1 MSPQTHETMKNP
13 EYEKMPKSLKNMGLN
28 EKALQE
34 LEKVKWTVT
43 EKVHGANFS
52 FVYENHSLGF
62 AKRKDFLK
70 WTDDF
75 FGFQTVA
82 MALENK
88 IMELF
93 EQLSLDVKAERYIL
107 YGELFG
113 GKYPHPEVQPD
124 EQVQAIQTG
133 VYYCPSV
140 SFCAFD
146 LAFESGDQK
155 HYLDY
160 EAAIGYFERFGIFHA
175 TPLFTG
181 RFNEALSFN
190 TRIPS
195 AIPAQL
201 GLPPL
206 EGNIIE
212 GVVIKPMNHS
222 KLKELSERPILKL
235 KNKEFDEEKKFHEAE
250 KWSYIPEARSQSE
263 ELSFIVEEMSNY
275 INRNRLDSV
284 LSKTGALKLDDH
296 ERLREIKA
304 EFLQDIL
311 TDFDL
316 EHKLWKEL
324 SETEKQWIEK
334 RISAGITGFIFS
346 FHGMK

>member
-1 MSPQTHETMKNP
+1 MKNP
-13 EYEKMPKSLKNMGLN
+13 EYEKMLKSLKNMGLS

-34 LEKVKWTVT
+34 LEKVKWAVT

-52 FVYENHSLGF
+52 FVYEHRSLGF

-70 WTDDF
+70 WNDDF
-75 FGFQTVA
+75 FGFQNVA
-82 MALENK
+82 MALENN
-88 IMELF
+88 ILELF

-113 GKYPHPEVQPD
+113 GKYPHPEVTPD

-133 VYYCPSV
+133 VYYSPSV

-146 LAFESGDQK
+146 LAFESGGQK

-160 EAAIGYFERFGIFHA
+160 EVAIRYFERFGIFYA
-175 TPLFTG
+175 SPLFIG

-195 AIPAQL
+195 TIPAKL
-201 GLPPL
+201 GLPAL
-206 EGNIIE
+206 QENMME
-212 GVVIKPMNHS
+212 GVVIKPMSHS
-222 KLKELSERPILKL
+222 LLKDLRERPILKL

-284 LSKTGALKLDDH
+284 LSKTGALKLDNQ
-296 ERLREIKA
+296 ERLQEIKA

-311 TDFDL
+311 TDFNL
-316 EHKLWKEL
+316 EHALWNEL

-334 RISAGITGFIFS
+334 RISAGVTDFLFS
-346 FHGMK
+346 FR

>member
-1 MSPQTHETMKNP
+1 
-13 EYEKMPKSLKNMGLN
+13 MGLS
-28 EKALQE
+28 EKALHE
-34 LEKVKWTVT
+34 LEKVKWAVT

-52 FVYENHSLGF
+52 FVYENRSLGF

-70 WTDDF
+70 WADDF
-75 FGFQTVA
+75 FGFQNVA
-82 MALENK
+82 MALENN

-113 GKYPHPEVQPD
+113 GKYPHPEVKPD

-133 VYYCPSV
+133 VYYSPSI

-146 LAFESGDQK
+146 LAVESGEQK

-160 EAAIGYFERFGIFHA
+160 EAAIGYFERFGIFYA
-175 TPLFTG
+175 KPLFTG
-181 RFNEALSFN
+181 RFNEALNFN
-190 TRIPS
+190 TRISSTIPS
-195 AIPAQL
+195 QL
-201 GLPPL
+201 GLPEL
-206 EGNIIE
+206 DANLIE

-235 KNKEFDEEKKFHEAE
+235 KNAEFDEEKKFHEAE
-250 KWSYIPEARSQSE
+250 KWSYIPEVRSQSE

-284 LSKTGALKLDDH
+284 LSKTGTLKLDDPG
-296 ERLREIKA
+296 RLREIKA
-304 EFLQDIL
+304 DFLQDIL
-311 TDFDL
+311 TDFEL
-316 EHKLWKEL
+316 EHQLWNEL
-324 SETEKQWIEK
+324 SEAEKQWIEK
-334 RISAGITGFIFS
+334 RISAGITEFLFS
-346 FHGMK
+346 LG

>member
-1 MSPQTHETMKNP
+1 MKNP
-13 EYEKMPKSLKNMGLN
+13 EYEKMPKSLKNMGLS
-28 EKALQE
+28 EKALHE
-34 LEKVKWTVT
+34 LEKVKWAVT

-93 EQLSLDVKAERYIL
+93 ELLSLDVKAERYIL

-155 HYLDY
+155 PVSYTHL
-160 EAAIGYFERFGIFHA
+160 
-175 TPLFTG
+175 T
-181 RFNEALSFN
+181 
-190 TRIPS
+190 
-195 AIPAQL
+195 
-201 GLPPL
+201 LPT
-206 EGNIIE
+206 IC
-212 GVVIKPMNHS
+212 
-222 KLKELSERPILKL
+222 
-235 KNKEFDEEKKFHEAE
+235 
-250 KWSYIPEARSQSE
+250 
-263 ELSFIVEEMSNY
+263 
-275 INRNRLDSV
+275 SV
-284 LSKTGALKLDDH
+284 
-296 ERLREIKA
+296 
-304 EFLQDIL
+304 
-311 TDFDL
+311 
-316 EHKLWKEL
+316 
-324 SETEKQWIEK
+324 
-334 RISAGITGFIFS
+334 
-346 FHGMK
+346 

>member
-1 MSPQTHETMKNP
+1 
-13 EYEKMPKSLKNMGLN
+13 MPKSLKNMGLS

-34 LEKVKWTVT
+34 LEKVKWAVT

-52 FVYENHSLGF
+52 FVYEDHHLGF

-75 FGFQTVA
+75 FGFQNVA
-82 MALENK
+82 IALEDAV
-88 IMELF
+88 IELF
-93 EQLSLDVKAERYIL
+93 EQLSLEVKAERYIL

-113 GKYPHPEVQPD
+113 GRYPHPEVKPD

-133 VYYCPSV
+133 VYYSPSI

-146 LAFESGDQK
+146 LAFESGDKK

-160 EAAIGYFERFGIFHA
+160 DVAIGYFERFGIFHA
-175 TPLFTG
+175 APLFTG
-181 RFNEALSFN
+181 RFAEALSFN

-195 AIPAQL
+195 TIPSRL

-206 EGNIIE
+206 AENIME
-212 GVVIKPMNHS
+212 GVVIKPMSHS
-222 KLKELSERPILKL
+222 RLKELNGRPILKL
-235 KNKEFDEEKKFHEAE
+235 KNAEFDEEKKFHEAE
-250 KWSYIPEARSQSE
+250 KWSYIPETRSQSE
-263 ELSFIVEEMSNY
+263 ELSFLVKEMSNY

-284 LSKTGALKLDDH
+284 LSKTGALNLEDQQ
-296 ERLREIKA
+296 RLAEIKA
-304 EFLQDIL
+304 EFLQDLI

-316 EHKLWKEL
+316 EHQLWNEL
-324 SETEKQWIEK
+324 SEAEKQWIEK
-334 RISAGITGFIFS
+334 RISAGITEFIIS
-346 FHGMK
+346 FR

>member
-1 MSPQTHETMKNP
+1 
-13 EYEKMPKSLKNMGLN
+13 MGLN
-28 EKALQE
+28 EKALHE
-34 LEKVKWTVT
+34 LEKVKWAVT

-52 FVYENHSLGF
+52 FVYENRSLGF

-75 FGFQTVA
+75 FGFQNVA
-82 MALENK
+82 IALEHK
-88 IMELF
+88 VMDLF

-113 GKYPHPEVQPD
+113 GKYPHPEVKPD

-133 VYYCPSV
+133 VYYSPSV

-146 LAFESGDQK
+146 LAFESSGQK

-160 EAAIGYFERFGIFHA
+160 ETAMCYFERFSIFYA
-175 TPLFTG
+175 KPLFTG
-181 RFNEALSFN
+181 RFNEALNFN
-190 TRIPS
+190 TRIFS
-195 AIPAQL
+195 TIPAQL
-201 GLPPL
+201 GLPQL
-206 EGNIIE
+206 DANLIE

-235 KNKEFDEEKKFHEAE
+235 KNAKFDEEKKFHEAE
-250 KWSYIPEARSQSE
+250 KWSYIPEVRSQSE
-263 ELSFIVEEMSNY
+263 ELSFIVQEMSNY

-284 LSKTGALKLDDH
+284 LSKTGALKLEDP
-296 ERLREIKA
+296 ERIRDIKA

-311 TDFDL
+311 ADFEL
-316 EHKLWKEL
+316 EHQLWNEL
-324 SETEKQWIEK
+324 SEAEKQWIEK
-334 RISAGITGFIFS
+334 RITAGITELLFS
-346 FHGMK
+346 LG